1 MKLLFIGDIVAERG
15 QEALSQYLPE
25 LKHRFR
31 PQLTIVNG
39 ENIAENG
46 KGITEK
52 LYKWLLSQGVDVV
65 TLGNHAWDNRD
76 IYDFIESANCL
87 VRPVNLPKGTPGKG
101 VHYVKVNQEEVAI
114 INALGSVFMGPCI
127 DPFQVL
133 PDVIEEVRQRT
144 PHILLDFHAETT
156 SEKQATGWLFDGK
169 VSAVVGTHTHV
180 QTNDARIL
188 PKGTGYMSDVGM
200 TGALNSIIGFRP
212 SDALHRFTT
221 HLPQRLMPESEGP
234 MVLSAVFI
242 ETDPQTGLTKKI
254 EPIRLSNS
262 NMSSV
267 RKRKFA

>member
-1 MKLLFIGDIVAERG
+1 MRMLFIGDVVATRG
-15 QEALSQYLPE
+15 QAALSQYLPE
-25 LKHRFR
+25 LKQRFK

-52 LYKWLLSQGVDVV
+52 LYKWLLNQGVDVV

-76 IYDFIESANCL
+76 IYEFIDSANCL
-87 VRPVNLPKGTPGKG
+87 VRPVNLPKTTPGKG
-101 VHYVKVNQEEVAI
+101 VHYVKINQEEVAI

-133 PDVIEEVRQRT
+133 PDVIAEVRKRT
-144 PHILLDFHAETT
+144 PHILLDMHAETT
-156 SEKQATGWLFDGK
+156 SEKQATGWLFDGQ
-169 VSAVVGTHTHV
+169 VSAVLGTHTHV

-188 PKGTGYMSDVGM
+188 PKGTAYMSDVGM

-221 HLPQRLMPESEGP
+221 HLPQRLEPETEGP
-234 MVLSAVFI
+234 AILSGVFI
-242 ETDPQTGLTKKI
+242 ETDSETGLAKKI
-254 EPIRLSNS
+254 EPIRLGNN

-267 RKRKFA
+267 SKRKFD